1 MDAVELNNDDH
12 MTIHP
17 PFVRVGSDPMP
28 RLAGIN
34 AATAPELTPDIRRAP
49 DVEPAPELTPD
60 ITIVIPTRG
69 EAGNV
74 DELIAR
80 LDRAL
85 GATKAELL
93 FVDDSDDHTPEVI
106 RAAASRSSRPVRL
119 LHREP
124 GDRQGRLGGAVVAGF
139 KIAHAPWAVVI
150 DGDLQHPP
158 EAVPSIVEARLR
170 PGIDLVY
177 GTRYVASGDAG
188 GLSSRGRAWVSTL
201 STRLTRAVFPRKLR
215 SVSDPMSGFFAVRLD
230 ALDLATLRPVGYK
243 VLLEIL
249 AGSRLGGTAGVP
261 FSFQPRFSGE
271 SKASLA
277 EGGRFL
283 LQLAALRVGL
293 SVSRLTQ
300 LLAFLAVGVSGVV
313 VNTVA
318 LWLLTG
324 GRLTAPYLLAS
335 ALATNI
341 AVVWNFALLEI
352 WVFRKARYRSRL
364 AGFTR
369 FWLVNMVLLPVQ
381 LGLLALAVEVAGLP
395 PVAANLV
402 VLTLVFALRY
412 LFTSAWVY
420 SWKAVAPRVPAP
432 QPASSA
438 SVSALTMSV
447 VEPESGRPENE
458 RPKPLRRFA
467 YVLRL
472 LLPIVFTVVA
482 FPAVAL
488 RSWHL
493 LRSGPSAAG
502 VVVAAVAV
510 VVIVVLQAAPKPGDA
525 DVHDRQVDVIMA
537 LPLLAT
543 AVWLSTGLSATAPW
557 SIRELLGGTAFLAGS
572 ALLLLGTRLTARLR
586 WVLGLPLLT
595 LPTMAGRPD
604 LSWALALLVVAVV
617 FIRAFRTREP
627 IQAQGARPVSGELQR
642 LPKWP
647 VATVVV
653 TAVACLLAFTAITAT
668 ATATAVSPSPTAQHA
683 P

>member
-1 MDAVELNNDDH
+1 VDAVELNKDDH
-12 MTIHP
+12 MTIHLP
-17 PFVRVGSDPMP
+17 YALAGSDPIP
-28 RLAGIN
+28 QLAEIG
-34 AATAPELTPDIRRAP
+34 AATARDITPDITRAP
-49 DVEPAPELTPD
+49 DIEPAPDITPD

-85 GATKAELL
+85 GASRAELL

-106 RAAASRSSRPVRL
+106 RAAAKRSSRPVRL

-158 EAVPSIVEARLR
+158 EAVPSIVEARLG
-170 PGIDLVY
+170 PGVDLVY

-188 GLSSRGRAWVSTL
+188 GLSGRGRAWVSTL
-201 STRLTRAVFPRKLR
+201 STRLTKAMFPRKLR

-230 ALDLATLRPVGYK
+230 ALDLTTLRPVGYK

-261 FSFQPRFSGE
+261 FSFQPRLSGE

-324 GRLTAPYLLAS
+324 GRLSAPYLLAS

-341 AVVWNFALLEI
+341 AVVWNFALLET

-381 LGLLALAVEVAGLP
+381 LALLALAVEVAGMP

-402 VLTLVFALRY
+402 VLTLVFVLRY

-432 QPASSA
+432 QPTSSVTV
-438 SVSALTMSV
+438 SVPTMSAV
-447 VEPESGRPENE
+447 QPNSGLPENE
-458 RPKPLRRFA
+458 RPKRIAQFA

-482 FPAVAL
+482 FPAVAV
-488 RSWHL
+488 RCWHL
-493 LRSGPSAAG
+493 LHSGPSAAG
-502 VVVAAVAV
+502 VLVAAVAV

-525 DVHDRQVDVIMA
+525 DVHDRQVDVIIA

-543 AVWLSTGLSATAPW
+543 AVWLSTGLSATAPG
-557 SIRELLGGTAFLAGS
+557 SIRELLAGNAFLAGS
-572 ALLLLGTRLTARLR
+572 TLLLLGTRLTARLR
-586 WVLGLPLLT
+586 WVLALPLLT
-595 LPTMAGRPD
+595 LPTLAGRPD
-604 LSWALALLVVAVV
+604 LSWALALLVVGVI
-617 FIRAFRTREP
+617 FIRAFLTREP
-627 IQAQGARPVSGELQR
+627 IQAQAGRPVPGELQR

-653 TAVACLLAFTAITAT
+653 IAVACLLAFTAITAT
-668 ATATAVSPSPTAQHA
+668 ATGVSPTPTAQHA

>member
-17 PFVRVGSDPMP
+17 PYVRVGSDPMP
-28 RLAGIN
+28 QLAGIG
-34 AATAPELTPDIRRAP
+34 AATAPDRTPDITRAP
-49 DVEPAPELTPD
+49 DVEPAPEFTPD

-201 STRLTRAVFPRKLR
+201 STRLTRAMFPRKLR

-283 LQLAALRVGL
+283 LQLTALRVGL

-341 AVVWNFALLEI
+341 AVVWNFAVLET

-381 LGLLALAVEVAGLP
+381 LGLLALAVEVAGMP

-402 VLTLVFALRY
+402 VLTLVFVLRY

-438 SVSALTMSV
+438 SVSALTMSA

-458 RPKPLRRFA
+458 RPKRLTWFA

-482 FPAVAL
+482 FPAVAV

-493 LRSGPSAAG
+493 LHSGSSAAG
-502 VVVAAVAV
+502 VLVAAVAV
-510 VVIVVLQAAPKPGDA
+510 VVVVVLQAAPKLGDA

-557 SIRELLGGTAFLAGS
+557 SIRELLAGTSFLAGS
-572 ALLLLGTRLTARLR
+572 AFLLLGTRLTARLR
-586 WVLGLPLLT
+586 WVLVLPLLT
-595 LPTMAGRPD
+595 LPTLVGRPD

-617 FIRAFRTREP
+617 FIRAFLTREP
-627 IQAQGARPVSGELQR
+627 IQAQAGRPVSGELQR

-647 VATVVV
+647 VATAVV

-668 ATATAVSPSPTAQHA
+668 ATATGVSPSPTAQHA